1 MLKLTCPENNSK
13 ICTLTPKQKSFLEH
27 DRSGMAVEDFDYLNL
42 KKHAH
47 PDFSLGLGIEFK
59 WEPECEAL
67 LSLSENEDFSSSLT
81 YSGVGSVEIFNLKP
95 NTKYFVKLECG
106 KDTDEICFE
115 TEDTYPRYL
124 NIDGVTNVRDLGG
137 ARTLDGKRVKM
148 GLLYRGSEMN
158 SHMTITE
165 KGLWSMENE
174 LKIKS
179 VLDLRGGAEE
189 VLDVYRHNYLHV
201 SNSAYAGYLGHYET
215 NKKIFDF
222 LSDENNYPIYFH
234 CWGGA
239 DRTGTVAYM
248 LALILN
254 VRYEDIIDDYESTT
268 LSIWGIRTRNR
279 DLYQNFITKLETFE
293 GETLYEKAVS
303 FMLSSGITMEQIE
316 NIRSFMLEK

>member
-1 MLKLTCPENNSK
+1 
-13 ICTLTPKQKSFLEH
+13 
-27 DRSGMAVEDFDYLNL
+27 
-42 KKHAH
+42 
-47 PDFSLGLGIEFK
+47 
-59 WEPECEAL
+59 
-67 LSLSENEDFSSSLT
+67 
-81 YSGVGSVEIFNLKP
+81 
-95 NTKYFVKLECG
+95 
-106 KDTDEICFE
+106 
-115 TEDTYPRYL
+115 
-124 NIDGVTNVRDLGG
+124 
-137 ARTLDGKRVKM
+137 
-148 GLLYRGSEMN
+148 
-158 SHMTITE
+158 MTITE

-179 VLDLRGGAEE
+179 VLDLRNSSEE
-189 VLDVYRHNYLHV
+189 VENTYNQGYANIPVG
-201 SNSAYAGYLGHYET
+201 AYADYINHPES

-222 LSDENNYPIYFH
+222 LSDESNYPIYFH

-279 DLYQNFITKLETFE
+279 DLYRNFITKLETFE

>member
-1 MLKLTCPENNSK
+1 MIKIISPENNSK
-13 ICTLTPKQKSFLEH
+13 ICILTPKQKSFLLH

-47 PDFSLGLGIEFK
+47 PDFSLGAGVVFK
-59 WEPECEAL
+59 WEPVCEATL
-67 LSLSENEDFSSSLT
+67 EISESRDFDTSLS
-81 YSGVGSVEIFNLKP
+81 YSGCGNVEVFNLKP
-95 NTKYFVKLECG
+95 NTVYFAKITGEEEL
-106 KDTDEICFE
+106 ISFE

-124 NIDGVTNVRDLGG
+124 NIDGATNVRDLGG
-137 ARTLDGKRVKM
+137 ARTNDGRRVKM
-148 GLLYRGSEMN
+148 GLIYRGSELN
-158 SHMTITE
+158 SHMNVTE

-179 VLDLRGGAEE
+179 VLDLRGKAELLE
-189 VLDVYRHNYLHV
+189 NTYNKAYIHI
-201 SNSAYAGYLGHYET
+201 SNSAYATYLEEIEI
-215 NKKIFDF
+215 NKRIFDF
-222 LSDENNYPIYFH
+222 LSDEKNYPIYFH

-239 DRTGTVAYM
+239 DRTGTVAYI
-248 LALILN
+248 LGLILG
-254 VRYEDIIDDYESTT
+254 VRYEDLIDDYESTT

-293 GETLYEKAVS
+293 GETLYEKTVS